1 MSGFRGLCFKKTMGN
16 VIYYLKV
23 PVLTN
28 TWTKIFRLK
37 IVIVITQMS
46 NGSPEI
52 YVSTHQI

>member
-23 PVLTN
+23 RVLTN
-28 TWTKIFRLK
+28 IWIKIFRLK

-52 YVSTHQI
+52 YVSTHQV

>member
-1 MSGFRGLCFKKTMGN
+1 MPGFRGLCFKKTMGN

-23 PVLTN
+23 RVLTN
-28 TWTKIFRLK
+28 IWIKIFRLK

-52 YVSTHQI
+52 YVSTHQV

>member
-23 PVLTN
+23 RVLTN
-28 TWTKIFRLK
+28 IWTKIFRLK